1 MPYGVQP
8 SGKREQYQLHHVIFF
23 IFTRGMW
30 CDVMSR
36 YMPLCYDI
44 DSKKKK
50 GTQSVGK
57 KWQNQR
63 TMFVWY
69 VVRRI
74 WRRVKLSCF
83 FAFMWGYASSLRL
96 SHTPYTKTKK
106 QMFLKKNGP
115 SLRGGGWGVGWRML
129 PKSLAA
135 LGQRNISPPTCTPC
149 CIPVNIKY
157 KNTTACCVA
166 Q

>member
-30 CDVMSR
+30 CDVTVYASLLR
-36 YMPLCYDI
+36 YRLQ
-44 DSKKKK
+44 KKK

-96 SHTPYTKTKK
+96 SHAIHKNKKTNVFEKK
-106 QMFLKKNGP
+106 RPFLAG
-115 SLRGGGWGVGWRML
+115 RGVGSRV
-129 PKSLAA
+129 AYA
-135 LGQRNISPPTCTPC
+135 TQ
-149 CIPVNIKY
+149 IPGRPRSAQHFTTYLYTLLYTSKY
-157 KNTTACCVA
+157 
-166 Q
+166 

>member
-1 MPYGVQP
+1 
-8 SGKREQYQLHHVIFF
+8 
-23 IFTRGMW
+23 
-30 CDVMSR
+30 MSR

-50 GTQSVGK
+50 EHSQWEKNDKTSVQCSYG
-57 KWQNQR
+57 
-63 TMFVWY
+63 MSYEGFD
-69 VVRRI
+69 VV
-74 WRRVKLSCF
+74 LSYLVFLPSCEG
-83 FAFMWGYASSLRL
+83 MPLRYDC
-96 SHTPYTKTKK
+96 HTPYTKTKK